1 MMKYCP
7 KCAHSLETKSLD
19 GHERLVCPAC
29 GFVFYRNPA
38 PATAALIFLGD
49 RVVMVKRKYDPRKGL
64 WTLPS
69 GFIEHLESP
78 EACLLR
84 EVKEETNLDV
94 DIAGLFGVYSGN
106 DDPRTPVVLIV
117 YHTKFKGG
125 DLKAGDDAVEIATFG
140 LEDLPPVAFRA
151 HNQILEDYRK
161 SLPEEPLPGSVLQED
176 DDNW

>member
-1 MMKYCP
+1 MKFCP
-7 KCAHSLETKSLD
+7 KCAHALETRNLD
-19 GHERLVCPAC
+19 GHERLVCPSC

-38 PATAALIFLGD
+38 PATAALIIRDGK
-49 RVVMVKRKYDPRKGL
+49 VVMVKRKYDPRKGL

-69 GFIEHLESP
+69 GFIEHLESH

-117 YHTKFKGG
+117 YLTRTKGG
-125 DLKAGDDAVEIATFG
+125 ELVAGDDAVEIATFG
-140 LEDLPPVAFRA
+140 LEDLPPIAFRA
-151 HNQILEDYRK
+151 HTQILEDYRK
-161 SLPEEPLPGSVLQED
+161 SLLQDPPLGSVLQDEQD
-176 DDNW
+176 W

>member
-1 MMKYCP
+1 MKFCP
-7 KCAHSLETKSLD
+7 KCAHALETRNLD
-19 GHERLVCPAC
+19 GHERLVCPSC

-38 PATAALIFLGD
+38 PATAALIIRDGK
-49 RVVMVKRKYDPRKGL
+49 VVMVKRKYDPRKGL

-117 YHTKFKGG
+117 YLTRTKGG
-125 DLKAGDDAVEIATFG
+125 ELVAGDDAVEIATFG
-140 LEDLPPVAFRA
+140 LEDLPPIAFRA
-151 HNQILEDYRK
+151 HTQILEDYRK
-161 SLPEEPLPGSVLQED
+161 SLLQDPPLGSVLQDEQD
-176 DDNW
+176 W

>member
-1 MMKYCP
+1 MKYCP
-7 KCAHSLETKSLD
+7 KCAHALETRNLD

-38 PATAALIFLGD
+38 PATAALIEFEGKM
-49 RVVMVKRKYDPRKGL
+49 VMVRRKYDPRKGL

-84 EVKEETNLDV
+84 EVKEETDLDV
-94 DIAGLFGVYSGN
+94 EIAGLFGVYSGN

-117 YHTKFKGG
+117 YHTMVKGG
-125 DLKAGDDAVEIATFG
+125 DLKAGDDAIEIAVFG
-140 LEDLPPVAFRA
+140 LDDLPPIAFRA
-151 HNQILEDYRK
+151 HRQILDDYKR
-161 SLPEEPLPGSVLQED
+161 SLSKDPPPGTVLQDEED
-176 DDNW
+176 AW